1 MNCDLAEGK
10 RAETLRELAKI
21 LFCETALGYRKPST
35 EWVMAVTGAFPW
47 VWALM
52 GLEEKLVAE
61 SLFAPADERV
71 GFCSLQEL

>member
-1 MNCDLAEGK
+1 
-10 RAETLRELAKI
+10 
-21 LFCETALGYRKPST
+21 
-35 EWVMAVTGAFPW
+35 MAVAGAFPW

-52 GLEEKLVAE
+52 GLVVKLVAE